1 MKKSKFQFTDP
12 ELEKLEFDINAEYDA
27 DKFDGILME
36 SNTQV
41 RRDNSNEAYVA
52 LTLRIGSNEENQP
65 FIILV
70 KMSANFSWE
79 ENLEEKLVKSLLK
92 SNAPAA
98 LLSYI
103 RPIVSMMTVSSK
115 YPALN
120 IPFIDFTQNEISK
133 EK

>member
-36 SNTQV
+36 SHTQV

-79 ENLEEKLVKSLLK
+79 ENLESDELDLC
-92 SNAPAA
+92 
-98 LLSYI
+98 
-103 RPIVSMMTVSSK
+103 
-115 YPALN
+115 
-120 IPFIDFTQNEISK
+120 
-133 EK
+133 